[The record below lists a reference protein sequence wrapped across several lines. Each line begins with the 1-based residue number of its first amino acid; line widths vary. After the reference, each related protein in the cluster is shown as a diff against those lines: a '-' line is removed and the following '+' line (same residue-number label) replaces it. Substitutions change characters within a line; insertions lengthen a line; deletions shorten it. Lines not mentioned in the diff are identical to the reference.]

1 MKKYLAII
9 VTVSFVIG
17 SFLTVTPFFGI
28 EKSGAQQSAKTY
40 RDDPGY

>member
-9 VTVSFVIG
+9 VTVSFVIC
-17 SFLTVTPFFGI
+17 SFLTVTTFYDF
-28 EKSGAQQSAKTY
+28 EKSGEQQSAKTY